1 MTTKRRVLIASIL
14 GSGVVFLDGTVVNVA
29 LPAIRASL
37 HGDLADQQWVVEA
50 YLLTLSSLL
59 LVGGSLGDLKG
70 RRRIFMIGLAGFG
83 VCSLLCALAP
93 SSRLLIAAR
102 AVQGIAGALLVPS
115 SLAMIM
121 DNYADQ
127 TERSA
132 AIGTW
137 TAWTGVAT
145 VIGPLGG
152 GWLIEAAS
160 WRWVFAINLV
170 PVAATLWLLRR
181 VPESPRVGCR
191 IDIPGGGLAVFG
203 LAGPVFALIEQ
214 PAYGWQSPRVLIP
227 LIAGCGLLAGLILWE
242 RRAPE
247 PMLPLGLFRIRNFAV
262 GNITTFSLYGGLGVA
277 TFFLV
282 VYIQQVD
289 GYTPLQAG
297 LALLPITVVMFSLSR
312 RFGALSVKIGP
323 RLLMGAG
330 PVIAGIGLLLERRAT
345 AGAPYW
351 TAVLPGVLVFALGL
365 SMTVAPLTAT
375 VLGAVHPGHAGV
387 ASGINNA
394 VSRVAG
400 LIAIAALGAVIAGSF
415 QSHLQSDLSR
425 HPLSQP
431 ASGVIAQARARPLVT
446 SDPYAPLADRA
457 QLHRALT
464 DASVSAFQL
473 GMTIAAGLAILG
485 GLVALAGIAPL
496 SDEARRRIAGE
507 SAAPETGPL
516 PAATGPQPAASSTR
530 PSGRPAG
537 SARRLRDNRA
547 RGPGV

>member
-115 SLAMIM
+115 SLALIM
-121 DNYADQ
+121 DNYAEK

-170 PVAATLWLLRR
+170 PVAVTLWLLRR
-181 VPESPRVGCR
+181 VPESARVGCR

-227 LIAGCGLLAGLILWE
+227 LIAGCVLIATLLIWE

-247 PMLPLGLFRIRNFAV
+247 PMLPLALFRIRNFAV
-262 GNITTFSLYGGLGVA
+262 GNVTTFSLYGGLSVA

-282 VYIQQVD
+282 LYVQQVD
-289 GYTPLQAG
+289 GYTPLEAG
-297 LALLPITVVMFSLSR
+297 LALLPITVIMFSLSR

-330 PVIAGIGLLLERRAT
+330 PIIAGIGLLLERRAT

-431 ASGVIAQARARPLVT
+431 ASGVIARARARPLVT
-446 SDPYAPLADRA
+446 SDPYAPPSDRA

-507 SAAPETGPL
+507 SEAPETGPL
-516 PAATGPQPAASSTR
+516 P
-530 PSGRPAG
+530 
-537 SARRLRDNRA
+537 RR
-547 RGPGV
+547 RG

>member
-1 MTTKRRVLIASIL
+1 MSITTKRRVLIASIV

-29 LPAIRASL
+29 LPAIRANL
-37 HGDLADQQWVVEA
+37 HGGLADQQWVVEA

-70 RRRIFMIGLAGFG
+70 RRRIFRIGLVGFG
-83 VCSLLCALAP
+83 ACSMLCALAP
-93 SSRLLIAAR
+93 SSQVLIVTRAA
-102 AVQGIAGALLVPS
+102 QGIAGALLVPS
-115 SLAMIM
+115 SLALIM
-121 DNYADQ
+121 DNYTDK

-152 GWLIEAAS
+152 GWLIQAAS

-170 PVAATLWLLRR
+170 PVALTLWLLLR

-191 IDIPGGGLAVFG
+191 VDVLGGALAVFG

-214 PAYGWQSPRVLIP
+214 PTYGWQSPRVFIP
-227 LIAGCGLLAGLILWE
+227 LVVGCALLVGLLFWE

-247 PMLPLGLFRIRNFAV
+247 PMLPLDMFKIRNFAV

-282 VYIQQVD
+282 LYVQQVD
-289 GYTPLQAG
+289 GYTPLEAG

-312 RFGALSVKIGP
+312 RFGALSAKIGP
-323 RLLMGAG
+323 RPLMGVG
-330 PVIAGIGLLLERRAT
+330 PIIAGIGLLLFRRAG
-345 AGAPYW
+345 AGDSYW
-351 TAVLPGVLVFALGL
+351 TAILPAVLVFALGL

-400 LIAIAALGAVIAGSF
+400 LIAIAALGAVIAGAF
-415 QSHLQSDLSR
+415 QSHLESNLS
-425 HPLSQP
+425 HTPLVRP
-431 ASGVIAQARARPLVT
+431 APGVIARARARPLVIA
-446 SDPYAPLADRA
+446 DPYAPQADRA

-464 DASVSAFQL
+464 DASVSAFRL
-473 GMTIAAGLAILG
+473 GMTIAAALAMLG
-485 GLVALAGIAPL
+485 GLVALIGIAPL
-496 SDEARRRIAGE
+496 SAADRPGTAPG
-507 SAAPETGPL
+507 SAEPEMDHHPAPAVVGP
-516 PAATGPQPAASSTR
+516 AIRSTP
-530 PSGRPAG
+530 PSG
-537 SARRLRDNRA
+537 
-547 RGPGV
+547 

>member
-1 MTTKRRVLIASIL
+1 MSTKRCVLIASIL

-37 HGDLADQQWVVEA
+37 HGNLADQQWVVEA

-59 LVGGSLGDLKG
+59 LVGGSLGDLRG
-70 RRRIFMIGLAGFG
+70 RRRIFRIGLSGFG
-83 VCSLLCALAP
+83 FCSLLCALAP
-93 SSRLLIAAR
+93 SSQLLIAAR
-102 AVQGIAGALLVPS
+102 AVQGMAGALLVPS
-115 SLAMIM
+115 SLALIM
-121 DNYADQ
+121 DNY
-127 TERSA
+127 TERAQRSA
-132 AIGTW
+132 AIGSW

-160 WRWVFAINLV
+160 WRWVFAINV
-170 PVAATLWLLRR
+170 IPVILTLWLLRR

-191 IDIPGGGLAVFG
+191 IDIAGGALAGFG

-214 PAYGWQSPRVLIP
+214 PSYGWQSPRVLIP
-227 LIAGCGLLAGLILWE
+227 LLAGCALLAGLLIWE

-247 PMLPLGLFRIRNFAV
+247 PMLPLDLFGIRNFAV

-282 VYIQQVD
+282 VYIQQVN
-289 GYTPLQAG
+289 GYTPLEAG

-312 RFGALSVKIGP
+312 RFGALSARIGP
-323 RLLMGAG
+323 RLLMGFG
-330 PVIAGIGLLLERRAT
+330 PIIAGLGLLLLRRAG
-345 AGAPYW
+345 AGDAYW
-351 TAVLPGVLVFALGL
+351 TAVLPGLLVFALGL

-415 QSHLQSDLSR
+415 QAHLSSDLSR
-425 HPLSQP
+425 HRLSRP
-431 ASGVIAQARARPLVT
+431 AAAAIARARARPLVT
-446 SDPYAPLADRA
+446 SDAYAPAADRA
-457 QLHRALT
+457 QLHRDLT
-464 DASVSAFQL
+464 EASVTAFQL
-473 GMTIAAGLAILG
+473 GMTIAAALAILG
-485 GLVALAGIAPL
+485 GLVALIGIASL
-496 SDEARRRIAGE
+496 SGVAPRRTAEG
-507 SAAPETGPL
+507 SAEPETGPR
-516 PAATGPQPAASSTR
+516 PASAGPQPAASSTR
-530 PSGRPAG
+530 L
-537 SARRLRDNRA
+537 AR
-547 RGPGV
+547 

>member
-1 MTTKRRVLIASIL
+1 MNTKRSVLIASIL

-29 LPAIRASL
+29 LPTIRASL
-37 HGDLADQQWVVEA
+37 HGNLADQQWVVEA

-59 LVGGSLGDLKG
+59 LVGGSLGDLRG
-70 RRRIFMIGLAGFG
+70 RRHIFRIGLSGFG

-93 SSRLLIAAR
+93 SSAALIVAR
-102 AVQGIAGALLVPS
+102 AVQGMAGALLVPS
-115 SLAMIM
+115 SLALIM
-121 DNYADQ
+121 DNYTDQ
-127 TERSA
+127 TERSG

-145 VIGPLGG
+145 VVGPLGG
-152 GWLIEAAS
+152 GWLIQAAS

-170 PVAATLWLLRR
+170 PVAYTLWLLRE

-191 IDIPGGGLAVFG
+191 IDTIGGALAVFG

-214 PAYGWQSPRVLIP
+214 PTYGWGSPRVLIP
-227 LIAGCGLLAGLILWE
+227 LVAGCALIAALLFWE

-247 PMLPLGLFRIRNFAV
+247 PMLPLDLFKIRNFAA
-262 GNITTFSLYGGLGVA
+262 GNITTFSLYGGLSVA

-282 VYIQQVD
+282 LYIQQVD
-289 GYTPLQAG
+289 GYTPLEAG
-297 LALLPITVVMFSLSR
+297 LALLPITVVMFALSR

-323 RLLMGAG
+323 RPLMGGG
-330 PVIAGIGLLLERRAT
+330 PIIAGVGLLLLRL
-345 AGAPYW
+345 AGAGDAYL

-375 VLGAVHPGHAGV
+375 ILGSVHPGHAGV

-415 QSHLQSDLSR
+415 QSHLQTDLNR
-425 HPLSQP
+425 HPLTRP
-431 ASGVIAQARARPLVT
+431 APGVIARARARPLVI
-446 SDPYAPLADRA
+446 SDPSAPAADRA

-464 DASVSAFQL
+464 QASVSAFQL
-473 GMTIAAGLAILG
+473 GMTIAAALAILG
-485 GLVALAGIAPL
+485 GLVSLLGISPL
-496 SDEARRRIAGE
+496 GDAARPRTVGE
-507 SAAPETGPL
+507 SAAPGTDLRPD
-516 PAATGPQPAASSTR
+516 ATAPQPAAAST
-530 PSGRPAG
+530 PPA
-537 SARRLRDNRA
+537 R
-547 RGPGV
+547 